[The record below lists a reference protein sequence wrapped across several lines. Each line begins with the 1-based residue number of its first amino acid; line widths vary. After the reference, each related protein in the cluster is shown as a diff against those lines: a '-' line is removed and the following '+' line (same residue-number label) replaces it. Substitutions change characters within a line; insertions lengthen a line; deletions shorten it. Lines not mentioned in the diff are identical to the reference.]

1 MGGSLTVSS
10 EENHGSTFSF
20 KVPLRVAPECSQ
32 SGGQLSE
39 EVYDKMTNEAKRE
52 VITEKLVSTKKVGY
66 LHYTSKVASLAT
78 SQFSGELNPGSFS
91 NTLSDSFTSST
102 PASLSSKQHLEKA
115 ASLDPSPYSKD
126 HLHEAKKLATRQR
139 ISGVGNS
146 QDSSSEFMDVDS
158 RALDYKAYIPG
169 HSMPECQS
177 PGSFILKSTEGYSS
191 SIKPKVQSPTRL
203 GSSRKVGTSNVPKVL
218 FPNTPSMQHQRDP
231 RILLAEDN
239 KVNVMVA
246 QSMLKRLGLKLEVVN
261 NGAEA
266 LEAVQQHSYDVI
278 LMVGSS
284 TYQC

>member
-1 MGGSLTVSS
+1 MSS

-32 SGGQLSE
+32 STGQLSE

-52 VITEKLVSTKKVGY
+52 GGTVVSTKKVGY
-66 LHYTSKVASLAT
+66 LHYTSKVASLTT
-78 SQFSGELNPGSFS
+78 SQSSGESNPGSFS
-91 NTLSDSFTSST
+91 NALADSFTSST
-102 PASLSSKQHLEKA
+102 AASLSSKQHLEKA

-126 HLHEAKKLATRQR
+126 PLHEAKILAIRQR

-169 HSMPECQS
+169 RSMSECQS
-177 PGSFILKSTEGYSS
+177 PGPCILKSMEGYNS

-203 GSSRKVGTSNVPKVL
+203 GSSRKVGTSNIPKVL
-218 FPNTPSMQHQRDP
+218 FPNTQSMQHQRHP

-284 TYQC
+284 TGQCKNKQLIH